1 MKRTLIL
8 LSTIAVVSCN
18 NSNQAVS
25 EETASGMATSNSTT
39 TTNAS
44 VQQMKSFYDL
54 GSETLEG
61 SDFQFSALKGKRL
74 LIVNTASECGYTP
87 QYEQLQDLHEKFGG
101 DNFAVIGFPSND
113 FGKQEPGSNEDI
125 KAFCQK
131 NYGVSFSMMAK
142 TPVTGD
148 EKHPVYAWL
157 TDKELNG
164 VDNAEVNWN
173 FNKFLVDENG
183 KWVAYFPSGV
193 SPLDEQII
201 EFAEG
206 K

>member
-25 EETASGMATSNSTT
+25 EETASGMATSNST

-157 TDKELNG
+157 TDKALNG